1 MFELQRVGQYEGQS
15 TINTMLAAQG
25 FMARQRQMSEAHSQ
39 RVDAFAR
46 LLGDV
51 ISGRQDKVLLS
62 EALSPRHDY
71 IVAEIDRLYPGVI
84 RMSETMSV
92 TDFPQYLTVDVL
104 DRMLYGLWNI
114 EGIPNRAL
122 VKEETFNDFRDVKR
136 FMIDGAVSPFEKQGS
151 AGAPPPERALTPL
164 APITF
169 TPDLYQGMM
178 SINWRAIVNDD
189 LGIFNQLVQSLSSSW
204 NITVWQAITQ
214 LYVDANGPNA
224 LLYNTANKN
233 IINQANGASVNN
245 PPLDF
250 QGLIDADTVLNK
262 MLDANGVP
270 LVHQG
275 RKYLWYG
282 PGLDTTARAL
292 MAALQADISVGG
304 GTTNSDG
311 FPSQRLRVNANY
323 ITGGLTPILDK
334 YIPLVC
340 TTSGV
345 KNTMWGITYEPAV
358 QPRPSAV
365 FGMLKGWT
373 TPQVFQKAPNTMRA
387 GGGIDPTLGDFL
399 TMDQD
404 YKAIAIFGGTQVD
417 GHSTVASTGQ
427 GS

>member
-1 MFELQRVGQYEGQS
+1 
-15 TINTMLAAQG
+15 
-25 FMARQRQMSEAHSQ
+25 
-39 RVDAFAR
+39 
-46 LLGDV
+46 
-51 ISGRQDKVLLS
+51 
-62 EALSPRHDY
+62 
-71 IVAEIDRLYPGVI
+71 
-84 RMSETMSV
+84 
-92 TDFPQYLTVDVL
+92 
-104 DRMLYGLWNI
+104 
-114 EGIPNRAL
+114 
-122 VKEETFNDFRDVKR
+122 
-136 FMIDGAVSPFEKQGS
+136 
-151 AGAPPPERALTPL
+151 
-164 APITF
+164 
-169 TPDLYQGMM
+169 
-178 SINWRAIVNDD
+178 
-189 LGIFNQLVQSLSSSW
+189 
-204 NITVWQAITQ
+204 
-214 LYVDANGPNA
+214 
-224 LLYNTANKN
+224 
-233 IINQANGASVNN
+233 
-245 PPLDF
+245 
-250 QGLIDADTVLNK
+250 